1 MCLCVWGRG
10 GGEGVDVGGCDTMMK
25 LTGSIMLF

>member
-1 MCLCVWGRG
+1 MCVGEG
-10 GGEGVDVGGCDTMMK
+10 GGEGVGVGGCDTMMK